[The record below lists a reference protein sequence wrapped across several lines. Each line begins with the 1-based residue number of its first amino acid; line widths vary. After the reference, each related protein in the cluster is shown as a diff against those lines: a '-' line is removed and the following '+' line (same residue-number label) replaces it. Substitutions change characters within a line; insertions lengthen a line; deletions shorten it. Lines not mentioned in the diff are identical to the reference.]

1 MTYSNPATQGK
12 KITII
17 FGVVL
22 SVLVLLTINSV
33 IDNDFWFLLKGG
45 DYVMANGIPHTEPF
59 TMHQGWNFV
68 MQQWLSSV
76 IFALIYN
83 TFGVMGVLYAGPVS
97 DGLAFLVSAT
107 LLIFER
113 KRTVSTKKKEI
124 LPVTK
129 RLLRRG

>member
-22 SVLVLLTINSV
+22 SVLVLLTINPV

-76 IFALIYN
+76 VFALIYN
-83 TFGVMGVLYAGPVS
+83 TFGVMGMVVTMSIISLIT
-97 DGLAFLVSAT
+97 T
-107 LLIFER
+107 LIIYKICF
-113 KRTVSTKKKEI
+113 
-124 LPVTK
+124 
-129 RLLRRG
+129 